1 MTDLNGFW
9 SKAMLAC
16 PSCYQSIKTSVQ
28 FQTLP
33 VQIKCPGCGHVGAKE
48 SFNQYAAPVTRPAQA
63 EEILQPRPVRVS
75 TFEKVLNIEYQSTK
89 SYAAYLWIMAIVVA
103 IGVDG
108 LAGLFILITSGK
120 SFIASMGTVLG
131 VHLIAL
137 PAIRVMLELVVNVE
151 RIAKR

>member
-1 MTDLNGFW
+1 MNISSTRLCLTD
-9 SKAMLAC
+9 
-16 PSCYQSIKTSVQ
+16 
-28 FQTLP
+28 
-33 VQIKCPGCGHVGAKE
+33 
-48 SFNQYAAPVTRPAQA
+48 
-63 EEILQPRPVRVS
+63 
-75 TFEKVLNIEYQSTK
+75 
-89 SYAAYLWIMAIVVA
+89 AAYLWIMAIVVA

>member
-1 MTDLNGFW
+1 M
-9 SKAMLAC
+9 AE
-16 PSCYQSIKTSVQ
+16 
-28 FQTLP
+28 LP
-33 VQIKCPGCGHVGAKE
+33 AKIKCPGCGHINAKE
-48 SFNQYAAPVTRPAQA
+48 SFGYETLNAPIAPQRDPMTVAASNYYAAQ
-63 EEILQPRPVRVS
+63 QPPQQPVRVS

-108 LAGLFILITSGK
+108 LAGVFILITSGK
-120 SFIASMGTVLG
+120 SFVASLGTVLG

-137 PAIRVMLELVVNVE
+137 PVIRVMLELVVNVE

>member
-1 MTDLNGFW
+1 
-9 SKAMLAC
+9 MLAC
-16 PSCYQSIKTSVQ
+16 PHCQKNFTTSMQ
-28 FQTLP
+28 LPTHP
-33 VQIKCPGCGHVGAKE
+33 VQVKCPGCSKTFVA
-48 SFNQYAAPVTRPAQA
+48 NQYAPQQQP
-63 EEILQPRPVRVS
+63 PRPVRVS
-75 TFEKVLNIEYQSTK
+75 TFEKVLNIDYQSTK
-89 SYAAYLWIMAIVVA
+89 SYAAYLWIMAIVVS

-137 PAIRVMLELVVNVE
+137 PVIRVMLELVVNVE

>member
-1 MTDLNGFW
+1 
-9 SKAMLAC
+9 MLAC
-16 PSCYQSIKTSVQ
+16 PSCHQNIKTSVQ
-28 FQTLP
+28 FPTLP

-63 EEILQPRPVRVS
+63 EEILQPRPSRPGQTEPQREVHVS
-75 TFEKVLNIEYQSTK
+75 TFEKVLNIDYQSTK
-89 SYAAYLWIMAIVVA
+89 SYAAYLWIMAIVVS

-137 PAIRVMLELVVNVE
+137 PVIRVMLELVVNVE

>member
-1 MTDLNGFW
+1 
-9 SKAMLAC
+9 MLAC
-16 PSCYQSIKTSVQ
+16 PSCHQSIKTSVQ
-28 FQTLP
+28 FPTLP

-48 SFNQYAAPVTRPAQA
+48 SFVAKSIHSEIANQFQA
-63 EEILQPRPVRVS
+63 EAPTPNPVRVS

-137 PAIRVMLELVVNVE
+137 PIIRVMLELVINVE

>member
-1 MTDLNGFW
+1 MGLMG
-9 SKAMLAC
+9 
-16 PSCYQSIKTSVQ
+16 
-28 FQTLP
+28 
-33 VQIKCPGCGHVGAKE
+33 
-48 SFNQYAAPVTRPAQA
+48 
-63 EEILQPRPVRVS
+63 
-75 TFEKVLNIEYQSTK
+75 
-89 SYAAYLWIMAIVVA
+89 A